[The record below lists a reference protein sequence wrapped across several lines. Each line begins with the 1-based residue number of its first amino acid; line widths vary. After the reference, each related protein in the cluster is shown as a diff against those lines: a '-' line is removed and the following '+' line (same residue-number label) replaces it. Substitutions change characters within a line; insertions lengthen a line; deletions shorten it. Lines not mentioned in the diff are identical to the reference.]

1 VRNGELEMKAAAVG
15 SQQHTGGEVFEF
27 GRALVSSV
35 RSMGT
40 GPCLCMH
47 MGAWKPSVSHR
58 RAHSTA
64 QQRWNFGPP
73 PRWARYRVS
82 PWSGL

>member
-15 SQQHTGGEVFEF
+15 SQQQHSGEVFEF
-27 GRALVSSV
+27 GLALVSSV

-47 MGAWKPSVSHR
+47 MDMDAVRVTPRTS
-58 RAHSTA
+58 STL
-64 QQRWNFGPP
+64 GP
-73 PRWARYRVS
+73 V
-82 PWSGL
+82 